1 MAEYLFV
8 GGLMFFTIIVVI
20 IAAVRCNSVRKKL
33 LEGKKNVEECLR
45 AIEED
50 EKAKFDKQK
59 QLREQQFQIDC
70 ARKQEEFNTR
80 FELESK
86 AKLATISN
94 LDQQISMMKS
104 NFEQRQEELDK
115 QRVLMSSISET
126 RLEEYKEHRLEVIDE
141 QVRAYKQ
148 KNLTSVQN
156 QIEEEKRKAQAARE
170 ALCQELDKYEQDR
183 RQILTE
189 ELENLTAQVEDYRE
203 KQRLINEALLRERAV
218 KEQQDFYRVKL
229 SPEEKEDIQNLTAF
243 LPKIHNSSAL
253 YKIVYDLFVS
263 RAVKEMEK
271 RVLNNESFSG
281 IYKIT
286 GPDGRIYI
294 GKSTDIKS
302 RWQQHCKSAFHTGTI
317 SWAAIHDEMEKVGI
331 DQFTF
336 EVVERTPKE
345 NLTDREKFWIRFY
358 DSDKTGFNMRN
369 G

>member
-1 MAEYLFV
+1 MEYVFCGILIFLAV
-8 GGLMFFTIIVVI
+8 VALIVVVLKNHSI
-20 IAAVRCNSVRKKL
+20 KKEL
-33 LEGKKNVEECLR
+33 LEGKKNVQDCLR
-45 AIEED
+45 AIEE
-50 EKAKFDKQK
+50 EERAKFDKQK
-59 QLREQQFQIDC
+59 QLREQQFQLDC
-70 ARKQEEFNTR
+70 ARKQEEFDMR

-115 QRVLMSSISET
+115 RRALMSSISET

-148 KNLTSVQN
+148 KNLTSIQK
-156 QIEEEKRKAQAARE
+156 QLEEEKQKAQTERE
-170 ALCQELDKYEQDR
+170 ALRQELDKYEQDR

-203 KQRLINEALLRERAV
+203 KQRLVNEALLRERAV

-336 EVVERTPKE
+336 EVVERTSKE

-358 DSDKTGFNMRN
+358 DSDKTGYNMRV

>member
-1 MAEYLFV
+1 MEYVFCGILIFLAV
-8 GGLMFFTIIVVI
+8 VALIVVVLKNRSI
-20 IAAVRCNSVRKKL
+20 KKEL
-33 LEGKKNVEECLR
+33 LEGKKNVQDCLR
-45 AIEED
+45 AIEE
-50 EKAKFDKQK
+50 EERAKFDKKK
-59 QLREQQFQIDC
+59 QLREQQFQLDC
-70 ARKQEEFNTR
+70 ARKQEEFDTR
-80 FELESK
+80 FELESN

-115 QRVLMSSISET
+115 QRALMSSISET

-156 QIEEEKRKAQAARE
+156 QIEEEKRKVQAMRE
-170 ALCQELDKYEQDR
+170 TLCQELDKYEQDK

-229 SPEEKEDIQNLTAF
+229 SLEEKEDIQNLTAF

-317 SWAAIHDEMEKVGI
+317 SWAAIHDEMEKVGM

-336 EVVERTPKE
+336 EVIERTPKE

>member
-1 MAEYLFV
+1 MEYVFCGILIFLAV
-8 GGLMFFTIIVVI
+8 VALIVVVLKNHSI
-20 IAAVRCNSVRKKL
+20 KKEL
-33 LEGKKNVEECLR
+33 LEGKKNVQDCLR
-45 AIEED
+45 AIEE
-50 EKAKFDKQK
+50 EERAKFDKKK
-59 QLREQQFQIDC
+59 QLREQQFQLDC
-70 ARKQEEFNTR
+70 ARKQEEFDTR
-80 FELESK
+80 FELESN

-115 QRVLMSSISET
+115 QRALMSSISET

-156 QIEEEKRKAQAARE
+156 QIEEEKRKVQVMRE
-170 ALCQELDKYEQDR
+170 ALCQELDKYEQDK

-336 EVVERTPKE
+336 EVIERTSKE

-358 DSDKTGFNMRN
+358 DSDKTGYNMRV

>member
-1 MAEYLFV
+1 MEYIFCGILTFLSV
-8 GGLMFFTIIVVI
+8 VTMTVIVLKNRSI
-20 IAAVRCNSVRKKL
+20 RKEL
-33 LEGKKNVEECLR
+33 LEGKKNVQDYLR
-45 AIEED
+45 AIEE
-50 EKAKFDKQK
+50 EERAKFDKQK
-59 QLREQQFQIDC
+59 QLREQQFQLDC
-70 ARKQEEFNTR
+70 ARKQEEFDTR
-80 FELESK
+80 FELESN

-115 QRVLMSSISET
+115 QRALMSSISET

-156 QIEEEKRKAQAARE
+156 QIEEEKRKAQAMRE
-170 ALCQELDKYEQDR
+170 TLCKELEKYEQDK
-183 RQILTE
+183 RQILIE

-203 KQRLINEALLRERAV
+203 KQRLINEALLRERVV

>member
-1 MAEYLFV
+1 MEYVFCGILTF
-8 GGLMFFTIIVVI
+8 LAVVALTVVVLKNRSI
-20 IAAVRCNSVRKKL
+20 RKEL
-33 LEGKKNVEECLR
+33 LEGKKNVQDCLR
-45 AIEED
+45 AIEE
-50 EKAKFDKQK
+50 EERAKFDKQK
-59 QLREQQFQIDC
+59 QLREQQFQLDC
-70 ARKQEEFNTR
+70 ARKQEEFDTR

-86 AKLATISN
+86 AKLVTISN
-94 LDQQISMMKS
+94 LDQQISIMKS

-115 QRVLMSSISET
+115 QRALMSSISET

-148 KNLTSVQN
+148 KNLISVQN
-156 QIEEEKRKAQAARE
+156 QIEEEKRKVQAMRE
-170 ALCQELDKYEQDR
+170 ALCQELDKYEQDK

-203 KQRLINEALLRERAV
+203 KQRLVTEALLRERAV
-218 KEQQDFYRVKL
+218 KEQRDFYRVKL

-336 EVVERTPKE
+336 EVIERTPKE

-358 DSDKTGFNMRN
+358 DSDKTGYNMRV

>member
-1 MAEYLFV
+1 MEYVFCGILTFLAV
-8 GGLMFFTIIVVI
+8 VALIVVVLKNHSI
-20 IAAVRCNSVRKKL
+20 KKEL
-33 LEGKKNVEECLR
+33 LEGKKNVQDCLR
-45 AIEED
+45 AIEE
-50 EKAKFDKQK
+50 EERAKFDKKK
-59 QLREQQFQIDC
+59 QLREQQFQLDC
-70 ARKQEEFNTR
+70 ARKQEEFDTR
-80 FELESK
+80 FELESN

-104 NFEQRQEELDK
+104 NFEQRQELDK
-115 QRVLMSSISET
+115 QRALMSSISET

-148 KNLTSVQN
+148 KNLISVQN
-156 QIEEEKRKAQAARE
+156 QIEEEKRKVQAMRE
-170 ALCQELDKYEQDR
+170 TLCQELDKYEQDK

-336 EVVERTPKE
+336 EVIERTPKE
-345 NLTDREKFWIRFY
+345 NLADREKFWIRFY

>member
-1 MAEYLFV
+1 
-8 GGLMFFTIIVVI
+8 
-20 IAAVRCNSVRKKL
+20 
-33 LEGKKNVEECLR
+33 
-45 AIEED
+45 
-50 EKAKFDKQK
+50 
-59 QLREQQFQIDC
+59 
-70 ARKQEEFNTR
+70 
-80 FELESK
+80 
-86 AKLATISN
+86 
-94 LDQQISMMKS
+94 MMKS

-115 QRVLMSSISET
+115 QRALMSSISET

-156 QIEEEKRKAQAARE
+156 QIEEEKRKAKAMRE
-170 ALCQELDKYEQDR
+170 TLCQELEKYEQDK

>member
-1 MAEYLFV
+1 MEYVFCGILIFLAV
-8 GGLMFFTIIVVI
+8 VALIVVVLKNRSI
-20 IAAVRCNSVRKKL
+20 KKEL
-33 LEGKKNVEECLR
+33 LEGKKNVQDCLR
-45 AIEED
+45 AIEE
-50 EKAKFDKQK
+50 EERAKFDKKK
-59 QLREQQFQIDC
+59 QLREQQFQLDC
-70 ARKQEEFNTR
+70 ARKQEEFDTR
-80 FELESK
+80 FELESN

-104 NFEQRQEELDK
+104 NFEQRQEELNK
-115 QRVLMSSISET
+115 QRALMSSISET

-156 QIEEEKRKAQAARE
+156 QIEEEKRKVQAMRE
-170 ALCQELDKYEQDR
+170 TLCQELDKYEQDK

-229 SPEEKEDIQNLTAF
+229 SLEEKEDIQNLTAF

-336 EVVERTPKE
+336 EVIERTPKE

>member
-1 MAEYLFV
+1 MEYVFCGILIFLAV
-8 GGLMFFTIIVVI
+8 VALIVVVLKNHSI
-20 IAAVRCNSVRKKL
+20 KKEL
-33 LEGKKNVEECLR
+33 LEGKKNVQDCLR
-45 AIEED
+45 AIEE
-50 EKAKFDKQK
+50 EERAKFDKKK
-59 QLREQQFQIDC
+59 QLREQQFQLDC
-70 ARKQEEFNTR
+70 ARKQEEFDTR
-80 FELESK
+80 FELESN

-115 QRVLMSSISET
+115 QRALMSSISET

-156 QIEEEKRKAQAARE
+156 QIEEEKRKVQVMRE
-170 ALCQELDKYEQDR
+170 ALCQELDKYEQDK

-336 EVVERTPKE
+336 EVVERTSKE

-358 DSDKTGFNMRN
+358 DSDKTGYNMRV

>member
-1 MAEYLFV
+1 MEYVFCGILAF
-8 GGLMFFTIIVVI
+8 LAVVALTVVVLKNRSI
-20 IAAVRCNSVRKKL
+20 RKEL
-33 LEGKKNVEECLR
+33 LEGKKNVQDCLR
-45 AIEED
+45 AIEE
-50 EKAKFDKQK
+50 EERAKFDKKK
-59 QLREQQFQIDC
+59 QLREQQFQLDC
-70 ARKQEEFNTR
+70 ARKQEEFDTR
-80 FELESK
+80 FELESN

-115 QRVLMSSISET
+115 QRALMSSISET

-156 QIEEEKRKAQAARE
+156 QIEEEKRKVQAMRE
-170 ALCQELDKYEQDR
+170 ALCQELDKYEQDK

-203 KQRLINEALLRERAV
+203 KQRLVNEALLRERAV

-229 SPEEKEDIQNLTAF
+229 SSEEKEDIQNLTAF

-336 EVVERTPKE
+336 EVIERAPKE

>member
-1 MAEYLFV
+1 MEYVFCGILIFLAV
-8 GGLMFFTIIVVI
+8 VALIVVVLKNHSI
-20 IAAVRCNSVRKKL
+20 KKEL
-33 LEGKKNVEECLR
+33 LEGKKNVQDCLR
-45 AIEED
+45 AIEE
-50 EKAKFDKQK
+50 EERAKFDKKK
-59 QLREQQFQIDC
+59 QLREQQFQLDC
-70 ARKQEEFNTR
+70 ARKQEEFDTR
-80 FELESK
+80 FELESN

-115 QRVLMSSISET
+115 RRALMSSISET

-148 KNLTSVQN
+148 KNLTSIQK
-156 QIEEEKRKAQAARE
+156 QLEEEKQKAQTERE
-170 ALCQELDKYEQDR
+170 ALRQELDKYEQDR

-203 KQRLINEALLRERAV
+203 KQRLVNEALLRERAV

-336 EVVERTPKE
+336 EVIERTSKE

-358 DSDKTGFNMRN
+358 DSDKTGYNMRV

>member
-1 MAEYLFV
+1 MEYVFCGILTFLAVVAMAV
-8 GGLMFFTIIVVI
+8 IVLKNRSI
-20 IAAVRCNSVRKKL
+20 RKEL
-33 LEGKKNVEECLR
+33 LEGKKNIQDCLR
-45 AIEED
+45 AIEE
-50 EKAKFDKQK
+50 EERAKFDKQK
-59 QLREQQFQIDC
+59 QLREQQFQLDC
-70 ARKQEEFNTR
+70 ARKQEEF
-80 FELESK
+80 
-86 AKLATISN
+86 
-94 LDQQISMMKS
+94 
-104 NFEQRQEELDK
+104 DK
-115 QRVLMSSISET
+115 QRALMSSISET

-156 QIEEEKRKAQAARE
+156 QIEEEKRKVQAMRE
-170 ALCQELDKYEQDR
+170 ALCQELDKYEQDK

-229 SPEEKEDIQNLTAF
+229 SSEEKEDIQNLTAF

>member
-1 MAEYLFV
+1 MEYVFCGILIFLAV
-8 GGLMFFTIIVVI
+8 VALIVVVLKNHSI
-20 IAAVRCNSVRKKL
+20 KKEL
-33 LEGKKNVEECLR
+33 LEGKKNVQDCLR
-45 AIEED
+45 AIEE
-50 EKAKFDKQK
+50 EERAKFDKQK
-59 QLREQQFQIDC
+59 QLREQQFQLDC
-70 ARKQEEFNTR
+70 ARKQEEFDTR
-80 FELESK
+80 FELESN

-115 QRVLMSSISET
+115 RRALMSSISET

-148 KNLTSVQN
+148 KNLTSIQK
-156 QIEEEKRKAQAARE
+156 QLEEEKQKAQTERE
-170 ALCQELDKYEQDR
+170 ALRQELDKYEQDR

-203 KQRLINEALLRERAV
+203 KQRLVNEALLRERAV

-336 EVVERTPKE
+336 EVIERTSKE

-358 DSDKTGFNMRN
+358 DSDKTGYNMRV

>member
-1 MAEYLFV
+1 MEYIFCGILTFLAVVTMAV
-8 GGLMFFTIIVVI
+8 IVLKNRSI
-20 IAAVRCNSVRKKL
+20 RKEL
-33 LEGKKNVEECLR
+33 LEGKKNVQDYLR
-45 AIEED
+45 AIEE
-50 EKAKFDKQK
+50 EERAKFDKQK
-59 QLREQQFQIDC
+59 QLREQQFQLEC
-70 ARKQEEFNTR
+70 ARKQEEFDTR
-80 FELESK
+80 FELESN

-94 LDQQISMMKS
+94 LDKQISMMKS

-115 QRVLMSSISET
+115 QRALMSSISET

-148 KNLTSVQN
+148 KNLTSVQH
-156 QIEEEKRKAQAARE
+156 QIEEEKRKAEAIRE
-170 ALCQELDKYEQDR
+170 TLCKELEKYEQDK

>member
-1 MAEYLFV
+1 MEDKLH
-8 GGLMFFTIIVVI
+8 THDHEET
-20 IAAVRCNSVRKKL
+20 CNCGHEHHHDYEESCSCGHEHHHEHEHDHQHVHYRHRGHN
-33 LEGKKNVEECLR
+33 ENVP
-45 AIEED
+45 
-50 EKAKFDKQK
+50 KQVY
-59 QLREQQFQIDC
+59 R
-70 ARKQEEFNTR
+70 
-80 FELESK
+80 
-86 AKLATISN
+86 
-94 LDQQISMMKS
+94 
-104 NFEQRQEELDK
+104 
-115 QRVLMSSISET
+115 
-126 RLEEYKEHRLEVIDE
+126 
-141 QVRAYKQ
+141 
-148 KNLTSVQN
+148 
-156 QIEEEKRKAQAARE
+156 
-170 ALCQELDKYEQDR
+170 
-183 RQILTE
+183 
-189 ELENLTAQVEDYRE
+189 LENLGCANCAAKMERMINELSQVE
-203 KQRLINEALLRERAV
+203 EATITFAT
-218 KEQQDFYRVKL
+218 KKL
-229 SPEEKEDIQNLTAF
+229 VVASEEKEDIQNLTAF

-358 DSDKTGFNMRN
+358 DSDKTGFNMRA

>member
-1 MAEYLFV
+1 MEYVFCGILIFLAGV
-8 GGLMFFTIIVVI
+8 ALIVVVLKNHSI
-20 IAAVRCNSVRKKL
+20 KKEL
-33 LEGKKNVEECLR
+33 LEGKKNVQDCLR
-45 AIEED
+45 AIEE
-50 EKAKFDKQK
+50 EERAKFDKQK
-59 QLREQQFQIDC
+59 QLREQQFQLDC
-70 ARKQEEFNTR
+70 ARKQEEFDTR

-115 QRVLMSSISET
+115 RRALMSSISET

-148 KNLTSVQN
+148 KNLTSIQK
-156 QIEEEKRKAQAARE
+156 QLEEEKQKAQTERE
-170 ALCQELDKYEQDR
+170 ALRQELDKYEQDR

-203 KQRLINEALLRERAV
+203 KQRLVNEALLRERAV

-336 EVVERTPKE
+336 EVIERTSKE

-358 DSDKTGFNMRN
+358 DSDKTGYNMRV

>member
-1 MAEYLFV
+1 MEYVFCGILTF
-8 GGLMFFTIIVVI
+8 LAVVALTVVVLKNHSI
-20 IAAVRCNSVRKKL
+20 RKEL
-33 LEGKKNVEECLR
+33 LEGKKNVQDCLR
-45 AIEED
+45 AIEE
-50 EKAKFDKQK
+50 EERAKFDKQK
-59 QLREQQFQIDC
+59 QLREQQFQLDC
-70 ARKQEEFNTR
+70 ARKQEEFDTR
-80 FELESK
+80 FELESN

-115 QRVLMSSISET
+115 QRALMSSISET
-126 RLEEYKEHRLEVIDE
+126 RLEEYKKHRLEVIDE

-156 QIEEEKRKAQAARE
+156 QIEEEKRKVQAMRE
-170 ALCQELDKYEQDR
+170 ALCQELDKYEQDK

-229 SPEEKEDIQNLTAF
+229 SSEEKEDIQNLTAF

-336 EVVERTPKE
+336 EVIERTSKE

-358 DSDKTGFNMRN
+358 DSDKTGYNMRI

>member
-1 MAEYLFV
+1 MEYIFCGILTFLAV
-8 GGLMFFTIIVVI
+8 VTITVIVLKNRSI
-20 IAAVRCNSVRKKL
+20 RKEL
-33 LEGKKNVEECLR
+33 LEGKKNVQDYLR
-45 AIEED
+45 AIEE
-50 EKAKFDKQK
+50 EERAKFDKQK
-59 QLREQQFQIDC
+59 QLREQQFQLEC
-70 ARKQEEFNTR
+70 VRKQEEFDTR

-115 QRVLMSSISET
+115 QRALISSISET

>member
-1 MAEYLFV
+1 MEYVFCGILIFLAV
-8 GGLMFFTIIVVI
+8 VALIVVVLKNHSI
-20 IAAVRCNSVRKKL
+20 KKEL
-33 LEGKKNVEECLR
+33 LEGKKNVQDCLR
-45 AIEED
+45 AIEE
-50 EKAKFDKQK
+50 EERAKFDKKK
-59 QLREQQFQIDC
+59 QLREQQFQLDC
-70 ARKQEEFNTR
+70 ARKQEEFDTR
-80 FELESK
+80 FELESN

-115 QRVLMSSISET
+115 QRALMSSISET

-148 KNLTSVQN
+148 KNLISVQN
-156 QIEEEKRKAQAARE
+156 QIEEEKRKVQAIRE
-170 ALCQELDKYEQDR
+170 TLCQELDKYEQDK

-229 SPEEKEDIQNLTAF
+229 SSEEKEDIQNLTAF

-336 EVVERTPKE
+336 EVIERTPKE

>member
-1 MAEYLFV
+1 MEYVFCGILIFLAV
-8 GGLMFFTIIVVI
+8 VALIVVVLKNHSI
-20 IAAVRCNSVRKKL
+20 KKEL
-33 LEGKKNVEECLR
+33 LEGKKNVQDCLR
-45 AIEED
+45 AIEE
-50 EKAKFDKQK
+50 EERAKFDKQK
-59 QLREQQFQIDC
+59 QLREQQFQLDC
-70 ARKQEEFNTR
+70 ARKQEEFDTR

-115 QRVLMSSISET
+115 RRALMSSISET

-148 KNLTSVQN
+148 KNLTSIQK
-156 QIEEEKRKAQAARE
+156 QLEEEKQKAQTERE
-170 ALCQELDKYEQDR
+170 ALRQELDKYEQDR

-203 KQRLINEALLRERAV
+203 KQRLVNEALLRERAV

-336 EVVERTPKE
+336 EVIERTSKE

-358 DSDKTGFNMRN
+358 DSDKTGYNMRV

>member
-1 MAEYLFV
+1 MEYVFCGILIFLAV
-8 GGLMFFTIIVVI
+8 VALIVVVLKNHSI
-20 IAAVRCNSVRKKL
+20 KKEL
-33 LEGKKNVEECLR
+33 LEGKKNVQDCLR
-45 AIEED
+45 AIEE
-50 EKAKFDKQK
+50 EERAKFDKKK
-59 QLREQQFQIDC
+59 QLREQQFQLDC
-70 ARKQEEFNTR
+70 ARKQEEFDTR
-80 FELESK
+80 FELESN

-104 NFEQRQEELDK
+104 NFEQRQEELNK
-115 QRVLMSSISET
+115 QRALMSSISET

-156 QIEEEKRKAQAARE
+156 QIEEEKRKVQAMRE
-170 ALCQELDKYEQDR
+170 TLCQELDKYEQDK

-229 SPEEKEDIQNLTAF
+229 SLEEKEDIQNLTAF

-336 EVVERTPKE
+336 EVIERTPKE